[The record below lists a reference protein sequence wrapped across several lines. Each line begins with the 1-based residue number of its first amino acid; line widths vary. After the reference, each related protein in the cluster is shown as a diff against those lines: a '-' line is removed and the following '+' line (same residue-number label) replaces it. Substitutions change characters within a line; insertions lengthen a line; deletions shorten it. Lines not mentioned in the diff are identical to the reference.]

1 MTRRPRRPGERPVR
15 DELALLRG
23 SAQALAHRN
32 ARLEARVAELERGAE
47 ARAGSL
53 SLLWRKVEA
62 LERALRGA
70 PRPELV
76 PEPRTVLA
84 PRLPLA
90 KAAEL
95 LGVSR
100 NHAREL
106 GEAGVLD
113 LADMR
118 E

>member
-1 MTRRPRRPGERPVR
+1 MI
-15 DELALLRG
+15 LRG
-23 SAQALAHRN
+23 SVQTLAQRITRLSDALAR
-32 ARLEARVAELERGAE
+32 RDEELGHLR
-47 ARAGSL
+47 GSL
-53 SLLWRKVEA
+53 HLAWRKIEA
-62 LERALRGA
+62 LERAVRGA

-118 E
+118 EPGAAHATWTVGRD